1 MENVAPSNK
10 APKAVGKGGKSIE
23 QTYTKKTQLEHI
35 LLRPDTYVGSV
46 DRQTQP
52 MWVLDAGSKQM
63 VNRQVTFTPGLFKIF
78 DEIIVNA
85 ADNKQRDPSMNRI
98 EVTINAE
105 EGSIRVWNNGNGIP
119 VVIHGEHQ
127 VRCHTHLLLS
137 FSHTHTHDSLT
148 HFPLLFPLSSFPCP
162 LADVVLDQNT
172 AEIEPSLLYYYRSTS
187 LSSSLDT
194 C

>member
-127 VRCHTHLLLS
+127 VCCHTHPLLS
-137 FSHTHTHDSLT
+137 FSHTYTRFSN
-148 HFPLLFPLSSFPCP
+148 PLSSPHSP
-162 LADVVLDQNT
+162 V
-172 AEIEPSLLYYYRSTS
+172 SLLMLCLIKIPPKLNRRCSITTTTRTNS
-187 LSSSLDT
+187 NTQTDLRP
-194 C
+194 